1 MKKQIQILVILVLVI
16 LTGVIIYFRYLP
28 KENKPNTPVVNK
40 QSNTP
45 KYKTFKSEVINISIQ
60 LPQDYLIEEKLT
72 HVELKKGNNSIGL
85 DRNAHAFRTLKE
97 YLDDADEKDKLE
109 FTRVI
114 NEFEINSFPAVIR
127 DELRGGVKVRMYYI
141 FTPDWVYIFS
151 TDSES
156 LYPDLDQIAKSFRYT
171 P

>member
-1 MKKQIQILVILVLVI
+1 VE
-16 LTGVIIYFRYLP
+16 
-28 KENKPNTPVVNK
+28 ENRSNLQTQNQ
-40 QSNTP
+40 QSNAP
-45 KYKTFKSEVINISIQ
+45 KLKTFRSGKINMSVQ
-60 LPQDYLIEEKLT
+60 LPEDYLIEEKFT
-72 HVELKKGNNSIGL
+72 HVEFKKGNNSIAL
-85 DRNAHAFRTLKE
+85 DRNAHTFSSLKE
-97 YLDDADEKDKLE
+97 YLADVDEKDKLE

-114 NEFEINSFPAVIR
+114 YEFTVSDFPAVVR

-156 LYPDLDQIAKSFRYT
+156 LYPDLDQIVQSFRYT